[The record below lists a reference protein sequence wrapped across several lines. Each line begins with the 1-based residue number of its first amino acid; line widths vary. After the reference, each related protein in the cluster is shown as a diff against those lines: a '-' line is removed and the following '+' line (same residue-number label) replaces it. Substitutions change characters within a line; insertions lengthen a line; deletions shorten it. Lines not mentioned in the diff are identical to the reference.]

1 MKNGAVYNVTCEG
14 KKGSFSSRLLQKK
27 GRRTPD
33 LRPVWGEGGG
43 KGGTTAIYGLYRY
56 VPL

>member
-1 MKNGAVYNVTCEG
+1 MNNGAVYNVTCEG
-14 KKGSFSSRLLQKK
+14 KKGTFSSRLLQKK

-33 LRPVWGEGGG
+33 HRPVWG